1 MEEVKTAVDR
11 LSYQKA
17 SSTDEM
23 PDRIFHQLMAEDDD
37 NNSNL
42 KWLSSRMEALVNSD
56 YWP

>member
-11 LSYQKA
+11 LSYKKA

-23 PDRIFHQLMAEDDD
+23 PDMIFHQLMAEDDD